1 MNRTRKCEYFL
12 NLGYYFLIK
21 YCDRYKFTNLYT
33 NVIPGNILYRIKM
46 FKNVLHIFMH
56 ALLVSIVLIKVLQKI
71 LREFQCH
78 TKGA

>member
-1 MNRTRKCEYFL
+1 MNRAKTCEYFL

-33 NVIPGNILYRIKM
+33 NVISGN
-46 FKNVLHIFMH
+46 KNVLHIFMH
-56 ALLVSIVLIKVLQKI
+56 ALLVSIVLIKVLQRM

>member
-1 MNRTRKCEYFL
+1 MNRAKKCEYIL

-21 YCDRYKFTNLYT
+21 YCDRYKFINLYT
-33 NVIPGNILYRIKM
+33 NVIPGNILHRYT

-56 ALLVSIVLIKVLQKI
+56 ALLVSIVLIQVLQRI